1 MKVNDSSSYMLLELN
16 LNYLFIILKNQVILL
31 FMMYLK
37 SPLIKFGIIDMLM
50 SKNCL
55 CPIFLNM
62 HNQFLF
68 LTWDFFHKMP
78 LE

>member
-1 MKVNDSSSYMLLELN
+1 
-16 LNYLFIILKNQVILL
+16 
-31 FMMYLK
+31 MMYFK
-37 SPLIKFGIIDMLM
+37 SSLIKFGIIDMLM

-55 CPIFLNM
+55 CPIFFNM